1 MSSLRSFPPL
11 MDDTLHYLA
20 VPEALGVVVR
30 SFTTRESSYVP
41 TSFLKGTTMFG
52 NLMLLV
58 VHQSGDWGQ
67 AVCRFTLPARWP
79 LARTH
84 SGFPGALNPEPLIA
98 SIVVPLFGFTNFLV
112 IL

>member
-58 VHQSGDWGQ
+58 VHQSKWRLGPSRLQ
-67 AVCRFTLPARWP
+67 VHTSCA
-79 LARTH
+79 LAACSH
-84 SGFPGALNPEPLIA
+84 SLGFPRGPKP
-98 SIVVPLFGFTNFLV
+98 
-112 IL
+112 